1 MVVDLTSKAKEKLD
15 ELFPQ
20 MEENKALRIYVA
32 GIGWGG
38 RTFGLALEEPQDG
51 DLKLN
56 VDGYDFI
63 IEEETV
69 GDYGKFTVDYSNSF
83 LRKGFII
90 RHDREGGG
98 RC

>member
-1 MVVDLTSKAKEKLD
+1 MS
-15 ELFPQ
+15 Q
-20 MEENKALRIYVA
+20 ALAEIYTLSLHDA
-32 GIGWGG
+32 LPIW

-83 LRKGFII
+83 LRKGFVITD
-90 RHDREGGG
+90 DRGGGG